1 MEACNKSADLQCIGA
16 LDLTTEWIK
25 ESIEDELSSISD
37 ESSSSSGAD
46 HSSKSNI
53 SPTLVLNNGYL
64 KLLQWDYHKTIPE
77 VSVFQCL
84 QSSSYKKIFLQYNNP
99 DINENK

>member
-1 MEACNKSADLQCIGA
+1 MQCLGA

-25 ESIEDELSSISD
+25 ESIEDELSSVSD
-37 ESSSSSGAD
+37 ESSSPGAD
-46 HSSKSNI
+46 SSSKPII

-77 VSVFQCL
+77 VRSVFQCL
-84 QSSSYKKIFLQYNNP
+84 QISSCMKTSV
-99 DINENK
+99 